1 MEQKQKYLTFIFDA
15 DILDIQ
21 IFFWVVDSHF
31 LKFLKLK

>member
-21 IFFWVVDSHF
+21 IFSGLLILIF
-31 LKFLKLK
+31 LNFLN